1 MVFAINSELSDL
13 DIQDGCLELKS
24 WLPQNEDSYNL
35 TRSAKLANF
44 KWKPLS
50 VMNIAHDPQ
59 SKKCIMY
66 TRMVLFVTF

>member
-24 WLPQNEDSYNL
+24 WLPQTEDSYNL
-35 TRSAKLANF
+35 TRRTKLANF
-44 KWKPLS
+44 KWKPHVS
-50 VMNIAHDPQ
+50 
-59 SKKCIMY
+59 CIMY